1 MDMAGRKLPTVR
13 LRRLA
18 GELRRLREAAGL
30 SREAV
35 TATTGLDESSIY
47 RVETA
52 QTRPQRRTVMA
63 LLSTYGITDQTK
75 IAEMVDL
82 AKTAGQPGWVQT
94 YEDYLSE
101 QYTVYIGFE
110 GEASKLSNYETVFVP
125 GLLQTRDYARAV
137 IRGVVPAITDERVDR
152 HVEARMRRQDVFQ
165 RTDPM
170 QLWAVID
177 EAAIRRQVGGADV
190 MKAQLQHLAE
200 AAKAPHITIQ
210 IIPYEA
216 GAHPGMPGSFVVME
230 FPDPSDAALVYTD
243 SMAGDLFL
251 EKESDVARYR
261 ATFQQLV
268 AQALSPAATKRIL
281 RDAAKSA

>member
-1 MDMAGRKLPTVR
+1 MAGRKLPTVR

-75 IAEMVDL
+75 IDEMVEL

-125 GLLQTRDYARAV
+125 GLLQTQDYARAV
-137 IRGVVPAITDERVDR
+137 IRGVVPAITDEQVDR

-170 QLWAVID
+170 QLWAVMD

-190 MKAQLQHLAE
+190 MRAQLQHLAE
-200 AAKAPHITIQ
+200 AAKAPHVTIQ
-210 IIPYEA
+210 VIPYEA